1 MQKAYTLNGTSQTTF
16 YPGPNLEGYQLR
28 EEAAHYKTLFGV
40 KNEDIAL
47 DKRIDKSILLI

>member
-40 KNEDIAL
+40 KNDDIAL
-47 DKRIDKSILLI
+47 DKRIDKSIL